1 MQLSKTQNVAPVGFN
16 MTPMIDIVFLLIIF
30 FMTVSQLD
38 QNVLS
43 PLELPVSS
51 FGDDRAAP
59 AALVLNIDSQGQLQ
73 VNNEVIQR
81 DALDALLAQT
91 LARADADDK
100 TPHVRLRCAE
110 DCSTTNVNFVFDRLS
125 EMGFESVTVA
135 VRKQ

>member
-1 MQLSKTQNVAPVGFN
+1 

-51 FGDDRAAP
+51 IADDRTPP
-59 AALVLNIDSQGQLQ
+59 ATLILNIDSQGRLQ
-73 VNNEVIQR
+73 VNNEVIGRNQ
-81 DALDALLAQT
+81 LDDFLLQT
-91 LARADADDK
+91 LARADADGK
-100 TPHVRLRCAE
+100 TPHVRLRCAA
-110 DCSTTNVNFVFDRLS
+110 DCSSTDVNFVFDQLS
-125 EMGFESVTVA
+125 KTGFETVTVA